1 MCIFFDR
8 LIIDSDVYHMVGGLA
23 QNLWRKH
30 LKKWV
35 FLIGYR
41 RTFVIF
47 VIKLSFFHKNQIILS
62 FWANMSPK
70 KNHFQSDVVLI
81 FNYWHFL
88 QYLTFSYIVYF
99 LKLVQYFFIT
109 KSNHSQEM
117 NVKINPQEISKK
129 KLYVADTV
137 FYYYN
142 WTLPPYVSQICIIE
156 KFLGGLPTIYWF
168 SPSDFTPPQWFLNQ
182 E

>member
-1 MCIFFDR
+1 MEKLKKEKSNAVCIFFDR

-99 LKLVQYFFIT
+99 LKLVQYFFI
-109 KSNHSQEM
+109 
-117 NVKINPQEISKK
+117 
-129 KLYVADTV
+129 
-137 FYYYN
+137 
-142 WTLPPYVSQICIIE
+142 SQIIAKRWMSKLILKKSVKKNCMWQTPFSITITE
-156 KFLGGLPTIYWF
+156 HCPHTLVKFV
-168 SPSDFTPPQWFLNQ
+168 S
-182 E
+182 